1 MIKNSKTLQIIKITI
16 SILLFCILGG
26 YLVRQNDV
34 VNNIR
39 QIKAVDYLI
48 LVLLVAV
55 SYVPNGIQL
64 RMLLKRSGIK
74 LSWTDTLFLPISM
87 SLWSYIIPANG
98 GFLYSLYFLAKKYQ
112 CKLESSSAVGIFTIY
127 MSFILSGVIGLGL
140 SFFLPIKEGVACFL
154 ISVFCICFPLVIR
167 LGNFVLTILAEH
179 LLFLGRLS
187 RFISSIVNDCHIWM
201 LDRKIIVCNTMIVL
215 SQMLLSY
222 LIYVWI
228 VHILQ
233 AEINLPLL
241 FLVVTVQ
248 RLSSLVRLLPGNLG
262 LEEMMTGIF
271 FSMAGLTLD
280 MGLLIAAIARTA
292 QICILPCGMI
302 HSLVNHSVSF
312 RETSGK

>member
-1 MIKNSKTLQIIKITI
+1 MIKNSKTLQIIKTVI

-26 YLVRQNDV
+26 YLVRQNDI

-112 CKLESSSAVGIFTIY
+112 CKLESSSAVGIFIIY
-127 MSFILSGVIGLGL
+127 MLFILSGVIGLGL
-140 SFFLPIKEGVACFL
+140 SFFLPIKEGTVCFL
-154 ISVFCICFPLVIR
+154 LSVFCISFPWCVR
-167 LGNFVLTILAEH
+167 MGNFILKILAERF
-179 LLFLGRLS
+179 LFLEKIS
-187 RFISSIVNDCHIWM
+187 RFIGNIVSDCHVWM
-201 LDRKIIVCNTMIVL
+201 LDRKVIIFNTLIVL
-215 SQMLLSY
+215 SQLLLTY

-241 FLVVTVQ
+241 FLVVTVR